1 MSTEN
6 KPQRWVVTATVS
18 VIVEAP
24 DRGAAVER
32 AETYLESGDYVIDVE
47 DLDTSHTIQPDLGS
61 DAALWVEPYLRADE
75 DGNPL
80 PEATLVGAPEGVI
93 EHIDEELTTADGF
106 LNPHGD
112 YGTLVGTDDGPRI
125 WLDTWECPDDV
136 AEVLWPDVKPKDL
149 KVYDVH
155 TSEPAN
161 RGPLLELLRTGADFF
176 EFAGAVQN
184 LGNDPTEIHYYL
196 LFQQECVGGGG
207 PSTVNYF
214 RDRYVGRAHDV
225 EGCRRLA
232 YVLGIAE
239 AMGPKIGDFV
249 DWKAYLED
257 RFIAAEVPEAYGG
270 GWVYFMRE

>member
-32 AETYLESGDYVIDVE
+32 AETYLGSGDYVIDVE

-61 DAALWVEPYLRADE
+61 DAALWDEPYLRADE
-75 DGNPL
+75 DGRPL
-80 PEATLVGAPEGVI
+80 PEATLGGAPEGAI
-93 EHIDEELTTADGF
+93 KHIDEELTTADDF
-106 LNPHGD
+106 LIPHGD
-112 YGTLVGTDDGPRI
+112 YGALIGTDDGPRI

-136 AEVLWPDVKPKDL
+136 AEVLWPSTEPKAL
-149 KVYDVH
+149 KIYDIH
-155 TSEPAN
+155 TSEPTN
-161 RGPLLELLRTGADFF
+161 RGALLELLRTGADFF
-176 EFAGAVQN
+176 EFAGSVQN
-184 LGNDPTEIHYYL
+184 LGNNPTEIHYYL
-196 LFQQECVGGGG
+196 LFQQECGSGG

-225 EGCRRLA
+225 EGCRRFA
-232 YVLGIAE
+232 ESFGVRE

-257 RFIAAEVPEAYGG
+257 RFIAAEVPETYGG